1 MQKEHVKEYQ
11 NKIFPLKRNLS
22 SNEEIKE
29 ILKSLNEVVNYAEE
43 YMSSIQS
50 AFIYHTSLPLKKYEI
65 DTKVLKKEEAELIKF
80 TNERVADDFD
90 LKPYISVSV
99 HIMRM
104 WESIDKLSKLI
115 EEKIRGN
122 ILFSDKAVNE
132 TIFLL
137 QRLAE
142 ILRPTADIIL
152 ARNTFLKMY
161 ILESQAS
168 VEKMATEYATLHED
182 RLIKGVCLP
191 AASKLYISMLDAI
204 KSIAWH
210 TKEIATKLVG

>member
-1 MQKEHVKEYQ
+1 MRE
-11 NKIFPLKRNLS
+11 N
-22 SNEEIKE
+22 IKD
-29 ILKSLNEVVNYAEE
+29 ILKSLNEAVNYAEDCV
-43 YMSSIQS
+43 SSMQNS
-50 AFIYHTSLPLKKYEI
+50 FIYHTSLPLKNCKI
-65 DTKVLKKEEAELIKF
+65 DIDVIKREEAELIKL
-80 TNERVADDFD
+80 TKESLADDFD
-90 LKPYISVSV
+90 LKPYIAVSV
-99 HIMRM
+99 HIMKI

-115 EEKIRGN
+115 DEKIRGN
-122 ILFSDKAVNE
+122 ILFSEKAVNE

-137 QRLAE
+137 QRLIE

-152 ARNTFLKMY
+152 ARNTFIKMY

-210 TKEIATKLVG
+210 TKEIAMKLVG

>member
-1 MQKEHVKEYQ
+1 MRE
-11 NKIFPLKRNLS
+11 N
-22 SNEEIKE
+22 IKD
-29 ILKSLNEVVNYAEE
+29 ILKSLNEAVNYAEDCV
-43 YMSSIQS
+43 SSMQNS
-50 AFIYHTSLPLKKYEI
+50 FIYHTSLPLKNCKI
-65 DTKVLKKEEAELIKF
+65 DIDVIKGEEAELIKL
-80 TNERVADDFD
+80 TKESLADDFD
-90 LKPYISVSV
+90 LKPYIAVSV
-99 HIMRM
+99 HIMKI

-115 EEKIRGN
+115 DEKIRGN
-122 ILFSDKAVNE
+122 ILFSEKAVNE

-137 QRLAE
+137 QRLIE

-152 ARNTFLKMY
+152 ARNTFIKMY

-210 TKEIATKLVG
+210 TKEIAMKLVG